1 MKKKTVVIACA
12 LALAAVAALAGAVF
26 AFYHLPPK
34 TDPGC
39 SKIYTADEILSAEKA
54 VKEKFKDLNGCKL
67 FALTYA
73 GDEASLSE
81 YDYSEDYDQA
91 IVINSVFLSP
101 LFGGGAWNA
110 HEIYTWHFLLMR
122 SQGGEWKLLTYGY
135 A

>member
-12 LALAAVAALAGAVF
+12 LALAAFAALACTVC
-26 AFYHLPPK
+26 AFYRLPPR
-34 TDPGC
+34 TDTGY
-39 SKIYTADEILSAEKA
+39 SKIYTEDEILSAEET
-54 VKEKFKDLNGCKL
+54 VKEKFKELKGCKL

-73 GDEASLSE
+73 GDEESLSE

-101 LFGGGAWNA
+101 FFGGGAWNA
-110 HEIYTWHFLLMR
+110 REIYTWHFILMR